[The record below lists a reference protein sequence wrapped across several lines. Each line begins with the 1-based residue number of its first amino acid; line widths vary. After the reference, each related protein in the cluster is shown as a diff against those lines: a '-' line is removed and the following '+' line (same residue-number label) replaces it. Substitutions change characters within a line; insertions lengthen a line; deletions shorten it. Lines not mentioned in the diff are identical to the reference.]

1 MAYINFEFGYAKN
14 LTNIHLIAI
23 QAIHQNSNGDCEFV
37 LNTIP
42 NQILIDLNDMELLTK
57 VKPKNKTQKSRAL
70 LRLSKKGKD
79 LYTSLTTYKSNE
91 GDLLIYKFLSEVYIH
106 LDKKQASKN
115 KMLKLISAFRLES
128 GMSSEEM
135 YKLCKAFVNDEDNM
149 KFNHSL
155 EYVFFKPENAYA
167 KFNLGDSRLWN
178 YYLQN
183 GK

>member
-79 LYTSLTTYKSNE
+79 LYTSLTTYKYNE
-91 GDLLIYKFLSEVYIH
+91 GDLLIYTFISEVY
-106 LDKKQASKN
+106 
-115 KMLKLISAFRLES
+115 
-128 GMSSEEM
+128 
-135 YKLCKAFVNDEDNM
+135 
-149 KFNHSL
+149 
-155 EYVFFKPENAYA
+155 
-167 KFNLGDSRLWN
+167 FNLDN
-178 YYLQN
+178 KKAY
-183 GK
+183 KHKI